1 MTNNLLK
8 GLIPTYPGAQC
19 YISTFSSISDV
30 QPAYPLQLWIY
41 AYHGSTFKSSIN
53 TLRQR
58 CVYISDAWVVVHR
71 SFQGKPTPSAVF
83 RRNGIG
89 EASHWPQK
97 VLPTTLPDLC
107 FGPIYR
113 PRASV
118 LPRHVILHPTNSK
131 DFTEFVRSWSEL
143 FTFLPLG
150 AQQNH
155 ASEVKLALVGQGRP
169 GNSGLLLRP
178 SFTEILKYN
187 SSLIYTVYS

>member
-107 FGPIYR
+107 FGYR

-155 ASEVKLALVGQGRP
+155 ASEVSTCRP
-169 GNSGLLLRP
+169 GKAWKLWP